1 MRNFDLALRTPGQV
15 LLLERGHA
23 QALLDRDMIE
33 RPTRPSSRGLIARTM
48 TAVGR
53 LMKPTAME
61 DDGDESSPPRMALPQ
76 ISWAGTVE
84 YAEGYA
90 IVDGIA
96 VIDIE
101 GVLTPDG
108 YIDWW
113 NWCYCPGYAQIG
125 AALDAARDDE
135 RIGGIFLRVDSPGGY
150 IDGCF
155 DLADAIRAGNKAGG
169 GKPIWTFARMACSA
183 AYALAS
189 ATDRIVATAE
199 AEVGSIGVLVMHYD
213 VSGFYAEH
221 GIKIEA
227 IQSGARKTD
236 GADWKPLSDDARAHL
251 QGVVDQIARRFSATV
266 TAGRGISAEDI
277 AALQARWFL
286 AQHDDP
292 AQSGLAL
299 KLVDEIAAERAAFMA
314 LKQSLTS
321 STGGAKAG
329 SGSQTASDASR
340 TATTETDMSLTE
352 QIAALRDKAAKG
364 DAAALAE
371 LKALGIS
378 PKADA
383 APADDD
389 DDEDEDEPDKKDG
402 EGDDDEED
410 DDKEPEAKATG
421 TKAGFAVMGHKEAK
435 GRTDLATK
443 LAKKVSGGKM
453 TYGEAVDMLAA
464 APKGSRLGNVMSGRD
479 RNPGTDSGGD
489 GRSQANA
496 GLAAAVDR
504 MNEKKAARRA

>member
-1 MRNFDLALRTPGQV
+1 MRNLDLALRTPGQV
-15 LLLERGHA
+15 MLLERGHA
-23 QALLDRDMIE
+23 QALLDRDLMD
-33 RPTRPSSRGLIARTM
+33 RPSRPSSRGLLARTM

-53 LMKPTAME
+53 LMKPVAM
-61 DDGDESSPPRMALPQ
+61 DDDDDDAPPRLAMPQ

-101 GVLTPDG
+101 GLLTPDG

-125 AALDAARDDE
+125 AAIAAARADE
-135 RIGGIFLRVDSPGGY
+135 RVEAIFLREDSPGGY
-150 IDGCF
+150 VDGCF
-155 DLADAIRAGNKAGG
+155 DLADDIRAGNKANG
-169 GKPIWTFARMACSA
+169 GKPIWAFARMACSA
-183 AYALAS
+183 AYALA
-189 ATDRIVATAE
+189 AACDRIVATAE
-199 AEVGSIGVLVMHYD
+199 ADVGSIGVLVMHYD
-213 VSGFYAEH
+213 ISGFYAEY

-236 GADWKPLSDDARAHL
+236 GADWKPLSEDARAHL
-251 QGVVDQIARRFSATV
+251 QGVVDQIARRFGATV
-266 TAGRGISAEDI
+266 TAGRGISADDI

-299 KLVDEIAAERAAFMA
+299 KLVDAIAAERAAFMA

-329 SGSQTASDASR
+329 SGSQSASDANR

-352 QIAALRDKAAKG
+352 QVAALRDKAAKG

-371 LKALGIS
+371 LKALGLA

-389 DDEDEDEPDKKDG
+389 EDEQDDDAPDKKDG
-402 EGDDDEED
+402 EDDDEED

-421 TKAGFAVMGHKEAK
+421 TKAGFAILGHKEAR

-443 LAKKVSGGKM
+443 LGKKVSSGKM
-453 TYGEAVDMLAA
+453 TYGEAVGMLAA
-464 APKGSRLGNVMSGRD
+464 APKGNRLADAMAGRD
-479 RNPGTDSGGD
+479 RNPGTDGGSD
-489 GRSQANA
+489 GASKANA

-504 MNEKKAARRA
+504 MNAKKAARRA